1 MTAATRPGVCV
12 CDASS
17 VTPGRGLPF
26 RPIRATARSGPLD
39 PPQEGSHS
47 PVGSPKVGKST
58 AASGGRVVAWDEQDS
73 SSKLEKAMQG
83 IDSGLRGDRSGGGTV
98 ELAIQVQAL
107 KTRMDTVLPTLAT
120 REQLAQ
126 EVGALRSEMK
136 HEIGALRSEM
146 KQEIGD
152 LRSEVKQEIGALR
165 GELKHE
171 VGALRA
177 EIKDSI
183 GGLRAEMHQTVA
195 SAIKWGLGI
204 GLSAITAAAAF
215 VTVMSPHFSS
225 FSRGREAVAAV
236 AAEPAELPTRP

>member
-1 MTAATRPGVCV
+1 MTAVTRPGEWA

-17 VTPGRGLPF
+17 VTHGRGLPL

>member
-1 MTAATRPGVCV
+1 
-12 CDASS
+12 
-17 VTPGRGLPF
+17 
-26 RPIRATARSGPLD
+26 
-39 PPQEGSHS
+39 
-47 PVGSPKVGKST
+47 
-58 AASGGRVVAWDEQDS
+58 
-73 SSKLEKAMQG
+73 
-83 IDSGLRGDRSGGGTV
+83 
-98 ELAIQVQAL
+98 
-107 KTRMDTVLPTLAT
+107 MDTVLPTLAT

-165 GELKHE
+165 SELKHE
-171 VGALRA
+171 VGTLRA

>member
-1 MTAATRPGVCV
+1 
-12 CDASS
+12 
-17 VTPGRGLPF
+17 
-26 RPIRATARSGPLD
+26 
-39 PPQEGSHS
+39 
-47 PVGSPKVGKST
+47 
-58 AASGGRVVAWDEQDS
+58 
-73 SSKLEKAMQG
+73 MQG

-171 VGALRA
+171 VGALRG
-177 EIKDSI
+177 EIKDSIGELRAEI

>member
-1 MTAATRPGVCV
+1 MTAGTRPGEWVCG
-12 CDASS
+12 ASS
-17 VTPGRGLPF
+17 VTHGRGLPL
-26 RPIRATARSGPLD
+26 RPIRVTARSFPLD

-165 GELKHE
+165 SELKHE
-171 VGALRA
+171 VGTLRA

>member
-1 MTAATRPGVCV
+1 MTAGTRPGEWVR
-12 CDASS
+12 DASS

-146 KQEIGD
+146 KQEIGA
-152 LRSEVKQEIGALR
+152 LRS
-165 GELKHE
+165 ELKHE
-171 VGALRA
+171 VGTLRA

>member
-1 MTAATRPGVCV
+1 M
-12 CDASS
+12 
-17 VTPGRGLPF
+17 
-26 RPIRATARSGPLD
+26 
-39 PPQEGSHS
+39 
-47 PVGSPKVGKST
+47 
-58 AASGGRVVAWDEQDS
+58 
-73 SSKLEKAMQG
+73 LEKAMQG
-83 IDSGLRGDRSGGGTV
+83 IDSGRRGDRSGGGTV

-165 GELKHE
+165 SELKHE
-171 VGALRA
+171 VGTLRA

>member
-1 MTAATRPGVCV
+1 
-12 CDASS
+12 
-17 VTPGRGLPF
+17 
-26 RPIRATARSGPLD
+26 
-39 PPQEGSHS
+39 
-47 PVGSPKVGKST
+47 
-58 AASGGRVVAWDEQDS
+58 
-73 SSKLEKAMQG
+73 MQG

-183 GGLRAEMHQTVA
+183 GELRAEIGGLRAEMHQTVA

>member
-1 MTAATRPGVCV
+1 
-12 CDASS
+12 
-17 VTPGRGLPF
+17 
-26 RPIRATARSGPLD
+26 
-39 PPQEGSHS
+39 
-47 PVGSPKVGKST
+47 
-58 AASGGRVVAWDEQDS
+58 
-73 SSKLEKAMQG
+73 MQG

-165 GELKHE
+165 SELKHE
-171 VGALRA
+171 VGTLRA
-177 EIKDSI
+177 EIKDSIGELRAEI

>member
-1 MTAATRPGVCV
+1 
-12 CDASS
+12 
-17 VTPGRGLPF
+17 
-26 RPIRATARSGPLD
+26 
-39 PPQEGSHS
+39 
-47 PVGSPKVGKST
+47 
-58 AASGGRVVAWDEQDS
+58 
-73 SSKLEKAMQG
+73 MQG

-165 GELKHE
+165 SELKHE
-171 VGALRA
+171 VGTLRA
-177 EIKDSI
+177 EIKDSIGELRAEI

-215 VTVMSPHFSS
+215 VTVMSPQFSS